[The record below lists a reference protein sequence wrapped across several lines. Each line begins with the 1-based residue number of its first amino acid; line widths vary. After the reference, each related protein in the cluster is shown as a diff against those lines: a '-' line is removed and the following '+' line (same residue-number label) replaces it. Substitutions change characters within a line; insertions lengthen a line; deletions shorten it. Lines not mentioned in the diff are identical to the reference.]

1 VAAQWRAL
9 QEARTGKLVAAGTN
23 YRCADPCRSPVS
35 GVLASV
41 EANGE
46 VAALVRIINPMVDT
60 LSAFADEVNPRLA
73 TSARRDGW
81 ATRPTSR
88 SVVGLNQ
95 KDLTDNVNSMVNN
108 LPSSV
113 RNPARVTT
121 VVAKGDLLAKMI
133 DVDAR
138 GRILK
143 LNTTVDRLS
152 FGADVTQAV
161 REVGGEGP
169 LGGQV
174 EVVSGN

>member
-1 VAAQWRAL
+1 
-9 QEARTGKLVAAGTN
+9 
-23 YRCADPCRSPVS
+23 
-35 GVLASV
+35 
-41 EANGE
+41 
-46 VAALVRIINPMVDT
+46 M
-60 LSAFADEVNPRLA
+60 
-73 TSARRDGW
+73 
-81 ATRPTSR
+81 
-88 SVVGLNQ
+88 VGLNQ
-95 KDLTDNVNSMVNN
+95 KELTNNVNSMVNN

-143 LNTTVDRLS
+143 LKTTINTTVDWLS

-174 EVVSGN
+174 EVVVPGN